1 LVSNFGKKSHFW
13 SKIAILVKNR
23 NFGQKSK
30 FWSKIVILVKNYN
43 FGQKSKFLSKMVILV
58 KNRNFDHKLQFL
70 SEIRILVKNVGRTSI
85 FLLDNPAGNGTSS
98 FNFFICWSIN
108 TVGLNFGGFPFGD
121 VKMNNLSKF
130 RDLENKNLIER
141 NRQNFGFL

>member
-1 LVSNFGKKSHFW
+1 MVSNFGQKSQFW
-13 SKIAILVKNR
+13 SKMVILIKNR

-30 FWSKIVILVKNYN
+30 FWSK
-43 FGQKSKFLSKMVILV
+43 MVILV
-58 KNRNFDHKLQFL
+58 KNRNFGQKSQFW
-70 SEIRILVKNVGRTSI
+70 SKIAILVKNVNFCRTSI